1 MIETMRNK
9 LRHYQEVYLDGSS
22 SYWEQKEMTLKF
34 RGHFYRFEQFN
45 EVIQEKERVAWLT
58 ITSEP
63 KDDRYDLVLHH
74 YYEPSIQADG
84 FQLTIDKQTDIIIRT
99 SNLRGFRYAFAALK
113 QLFIHHDTGI
123 ELVQTEVNHSPSFE
137 MRGII
142 EGFYGIPWVQ
152 ADRIDLLHY
161 MGKHRMNTY
170 MYAPKDDELQRK
182 RWREHYGAD
191 KLAEFTE
198 LLEVAEAEQIDFYYM
213 ISPGNDIDY
222 TQTAEVAILT
232 EKLQT
237 MIDLGVRHFG
247 LLLDDI
253 DYILKGNAKKR
264 FKDAASAH
272 AYLIRQV
279 DDFLAAT
286 LTDYSL
292 VVCPTEYDNALGS
305 NYLDHLTQAVPQHIP
320 FFWTGPST
328 LARSITSEAIARMAA
343 VYQRPMVIWDNTP
356 VNDYQ
361 ADHELLLLSP
371 YENRSPRLSDPAY
384 QVLGIVS
391 NPMAQWELSK
401 LTVGH
406 MSHYLWD
413 TQGFNLPAAWQENLA
428 ELAGGDFVDALM
440 TFADFNPNR
449 HTREVFT
456 NEDLRAIQGH
466 NKTYLTQR
474 VNELAEAAKQLKG
487 LKDQRLLTQLLPWLE
502 RAQTDADFWQII
514 LSGDTPAIAARQAEL
529 ASSAHRIGRDFPMA
543 YVKAHQL
550 DKE

>member
-22 SYWEQKEMTLKF
+22 SYWEQKEMPLKF

-123 ELVQTEVNHSPSFE
+123 ELVQAEVNHSPSFE

-305 NYLDHLTQAVPQHIP
+305 NYLDHLTQAVPLHIP

-328 LARSITSEAIARMAA
+328 LARSITTEAIAQMAA
-343 VYQRPMVIWDNTP
+343 VYQRPMIIWDNTP

-371 YENRSPRLSDPAY
+371 YENRSTHLGDARY
-384 QVLGIVS
+384 QVTGVVS

-406 MSHYLWD
+406 MSHYLWNSP
-413 TQGFNLPAAWQENLA
+413 GFNFSADWHETLE
-428 ELAGGDFVDALM
+428 ELAGPGLVEALKV
-440 TFADFNPNR
+440 FADYNPNR

-456 NEDLRAIQGH
+456 SQHLRAIQLR
-466 NKTYLTQR
+466 NI
-474 VNELAEAAKQLKG
+474 NEISHSVAELKEAAEQLKG

-502 RAQTDADFWQII
+502 RAEADADFWQLI
-514 LSGDTPAIAARQAEL
+514 LAGDTEAIAERKAEL
-529 ASSAHRIGRDFPMA
+529 TASAHRIGRDLPMA
-543 YVKAHQL
+543 YVNAHRL
-550 DKE
+550 DKK

>member
-1 MIETMRNK
+1 MREN
-9 LRHYQEVYLDGSS
+9 LRHYQEVYLDGLGK
-22 SYWEQKEMTLKF
+22 YWKQEQITLKF

-45 EVIQEKERVAWLT
+45 EVIQPEERVDWLNV
-58 ITSEP
+58 TSEP
-63 KDDRYDLVLHH
+63 VNEEYDGILHH
-74 YYEPSIQADG
+74 YYEPSIQTDG
-84 FQLTIDKQTDIIIRT
+84 FHLKIENQTEIIIKT
-99 SNLRGFRYAFAALK
+99 SNLRGFRYAFEALK
-113 QLFIHHDTGI
+113 QLFIIHETGI
-123 ELVQTEVNHSPSFE
+123 ELIQAEVNHEPSFE

-142 EGFYGIPWVQ
+142 EGFYGIPWNK

-161 MGKHRMNTY
+161 MGKQKMNTY

-182 RWREHYGAD
+182 RWREHYGED

-198 LLEVAEAEQIDFYYM
+198 LLEVAEAERIDFYYM

-222 TQTAEVAILT
+222 TQEAEVAVLT

-237 MIDLGVRHFG
+237 ILDLGVRHFG

-264 FKDAASAH
+264 FKNAASAH

-279 DDFLAAT
+279 DDFLAAN
-286 LTDYSL
+286 LTDYTL
-292 VVCPTEYDNALGS
+292 LVCPTEYDNALGS
-305 NYLDHLTQAVPQHIP
+305 EYLNHLTQALPSHIP

-328 LARSITSEAIARMAA
+328 LARSITTEAIAQMAA

-371 YENRSPRLSDPAY
+371 YENRSAKLADPRY
-384 QVLGIVS
+384 QVTGIVS

-406 MSHYLWD
+406 MGHYLWNS
-413 TQGFNLPAAWQENLA
+413 QGFNFTADWHETLEA
-428 ELAGGDFVDALM
+428 LAGADLVEALK
-440 TFADFNPNR
+440 TFADYNPNR

-456 NEDLRAIQGH
+456 SKQLRAIASQD
-466 NKTYLTQR
+466 KTFISQCVT
-474 VNELAEAAKQLKG
+474 ELAEAAKQLKG
-487 LKDQRLLTQLLPWLE
+487 LNNERLLSQIFPWLE
-502 RAQTDADFWQII
+502 RAQADADFWQ
-514 LSGDTPAIAARQAEL
+514 LVLAGDRGAIRNRQAEL
-529 ASSAHRIGRDFPMA
+529 AKSTHRIGRDLPMA